1 MLDNNF
7 SENQLRSYLSSLQNE
22 IKSSSCSVEIVS
34 EFLRGPLD
42 FFENK
47 NWKGPFPNRQL
58 HKYFLT
64 KLYSK
69 HLSFILEN
77 IISNW
82 FEILTRSQQQMLVTE
97 YFVPSG
103 EKSLQKQTRACI
115 SLQVLVTH
123 FSVSSQQNSHLE
135 QRQQIYLLMIIKKFL
150 VSLFNTYSISDFFD
164 AILSNE
170 DINLNERFPYWKEF
184 VSLVCSIPERTA
196 NLMVLNQNQVYNS
209 RSPEDDVLK
218 GAIEVFVFAFG
229 ELFSK
234 ICRIGHSK
242 ILVQAIYHFLVRR
255 LHPSVNRTYQDIWH
269 RVTASFSPHML
280 ESFITSLLLYAQN
293 CDLSKVSTPVSMDD
307 QSRHL
312 IRKIAKILMLLT
324 GNINNES
331 ILFLIKYKY
340 FVGGKS
346 FSVPI
351 LRVLCCFLCWRGLQK
366 EANDDDNLNLKP
378 LINDDLINVLKTL
391 ISSWSDP
398 TFVKHGSI
406 TDQKYITSAILILFG
421 YLPKE
426 TLIDAGITREIVS
439 GVSRWLQNSS
449 EESRKLG
456 MITAETLSRLTDE
469 TGNVLDFE
477 LNSEDE
483 NVKYLRQLVEV
494 KDGLLD
500 LPDIEN
506 DDIED
511 QENTVSKSDQIVDFS
526 EKYYNTEIPIDKN
539 INSQPVDSDD
549 DDEFEPYPMEEES
562 ENEEDDKCE
571 PQTKKKKVLPPVY
584 IIDLLSYL
592 KSSDDLDKIEVAI
605 NTAAKLIRDKTG
617 FGMELDD
624 HADELARILINL
636 RDTFEL
642 KKFDENRQA
651 ALIALVCGSPRITV
665 PFIIQQ
671 FFETRYSL
679 SDKLMILSALSSA
692 AKELSGIRIEEIKD
706 IPAKKEIP
714 SIELTTQSTSDLGLI
729 SKNTLNGPTSD
740 KVRWLSRRPKVE
752 YARLNSTKKNRF
764 NELAAKTFFSPL
776 LAGFWICDQG
786 EILYEP
792 VLVHRYVVTLAIFVQ
807 CSINTVDLIQID
819 REYWDLLLS
828 LRYNDDPTV
837 LSALLFG
844 INSIL
849 NSLSEREL
857 ADDFGKELV
866 ETQQWINALLEN
878 QNNENIQ
885 PMAVWIL
892 AKIQGIVSNY
902 QRLLLGDLLP
912 LT

>member
-1 MLDNNF
+1 M
-7 SENQLRSYLSSLQNE
+7 
-22 IKSSSCSVEIVS
+22 
-34 EFLRGPLD
+34 
-42 FFENK
+42 
-47 NWKGPFPNRQL
+47 
-58 HKYFLT
+58 
-64 KLYSK
+64 
-69 HLSFILEN
+69 
-77 IISNW
+77 
-82 FEILTRSQQQMLVTE
+82 
-97 YFVPSG
+97 
-103 EKSLQKQTRACI
+103 
-115 SLQVLVTH
+115 
-123 FSVSSQQNSHLE
+123 
-135 QRQQIYLLMIIKKFL
+135 
-150 VSLFNTYSISDFFD
+150 
-164 AILSNE
+164 
-170 DINLNERFPYWKEF
+170 
-184 VSLVCSIPERTA
+184 
-196 NLMVLNQNQVYNS
+196 
-209 RSPEDDVLK
+209 
-218 GAIEVFVFAFG
+218 FVFAFG

-234 ICRIGHSK
+234 IWRIGHSK
-242 ILVQAIYHFLVRR
+242 TLVQAIYHLLVRR

-280 ESFITSLLLYAQN
+280 ESFLTSLLLHAQN

-312 IRKIAKILMLLT
+312 IRKIVKILMLLI
-324 GNINNES
+324 GNKDNES

-346 FSVPI
+346 FSIII
-351 LRVLCCFLCWRGLQK
+351 LRVLCCFLCWRGVQK
-366 EANDDDNLNLKP
+366 EANDDNNLNLKP
-378 LINDDLINVLKTL
+378 LIYDDLINVLKTL
-391 ISSWSDP
+391 VSSWSDP

-421 YLPKE
+421 YIPKK
-426 TLIDAGITREIVS
+426 TLIDAGITREIIP
-439 GVSRWLQNSS
+439 GVSRWLQNST

-456 MITAETLSRLTDE
+456 MITAEMLSRLTDE

-477 LNSEDE
+477 LNPEDE
-483 NVKYLRQLVEV
+483 NVRSLRQLVEV
-494 KDGLLD
+494 KDGLVD

-506 DDIED
+506 EDVED
-511 QENTVSKSDQIVDFS
+511 QENTVLKSDKMVDSSEKHLDFS
-526 EKYYNTEIPIDKN
+526 EKYYNTEISINNSFTTEN

-571 PQTKKKKVLPPVY
+571 PQTKKKKILPPVY

-592 KSSDDLDKIEVAI
+592 KSSDDPDKIEIAM

-624 HADELARILINL
+624 HAVELARILINL

-642 KKFDENRQA
+642 KEFEENRQA
-651 ALIALVCGSPRITV
+651 ALTALVCGSPKNTV

-692 AKELSGIRIEEIKD
+692 AKELSGLQIEEIKD
-706 IPAKKEIP
+706 IPAKKEIT
-714 SIELTTQSTSDLGLI
+714 SINLNTQSTNDLSLI
-729 SKNTLNGPTSD
+729 TKNTLNIPTSD

-752 YARLNSTKKNRF
+752 YARLNSTKRNRF
-764 NELAAKTFFSPL
+764 NELAAKTFFFPL
-776 LAGFWICDQG
+776 LAGFWIWSRNRDQG
-786 EILYEP
+786 GILYEP

-807 CSINTVDLIQID
+807 CSTNTVDIIQID

-828 LRYNDDPTV
+828 LRYNDDPAV

-844 INSIL
+844 INSTM

-857 ADDFGKELV
+857 AENFGKELV
-866 ETQQWINALLEN
+866 ETQQWITTLLEN
-878 QNNENIQ
+878 RNNENIQ

-892 AKIQGIVSNY
+892 AKTQGIVSNY